1 MPTLFRF
8 LVVVAVLA
16 ALGFAAVFSLATF
29 VKPETREMTVTI
41 PGNRLP
47 K

>member
-8 LVVVAVLA
+8 LVVVAILA
-16 ALGFAAVFSLATF
+16 GLGFAAVFSLATF
-29 VKPETREMTVTI
+29 VKPEPRDMSVTI
-41 PGNRLP
+41 PSNRLP